1 MNRTKS
7 EKKQENACRYSIGL
21 LSRMFGVTPGSIRYY
36 EDEGIFLSQR
46 GPDSSIRRYSA
57 RMIKLLFSV
66 RRFLSLGFQVEE
78 IQQIY
83 AAENLP
89 QIQGLLVDKAQAL
102 RREME
107 AMQAKLD
114 ALEGFRHRLDLAQER
129 LWTCELTQSPPLWV
143 IVNQKGQQ
151 VDESAALSQQIGAFM
166 RRLPQVFP
174 TVIRPKECLTGGQ
187 PGALARER
195 LCGFGCFSGEG
206 GVQGDFHRYFPSTL
220 CVHTFV
226 RMDDATQRYEALFA
240 HCLDYIRANRLEMA
254 QDAYGIDLV
263 RTGEGACLS
272 GNCREGRPQAVYY
285 EYWIPVRAPRDQ
297 SPMAPQGPGE
307 GITPSMP

>member
-1 MNRTKS
+1 MSQTKA
-7 EKKQENACRYSIGL
+7 EKDQENVRKYSIGL
-21 LSRMFGVTPGSIRYY
+21 LSKMFGITPGSIRYY
-36 EDEGIFLSQR
+36 EDQGIFLSQR
-46 GPDSSIRRYSA
+46 GPNSAVRRYSA
-57 RMIKLLFSV
+57 RMIKLLFSA

-89 QIQGLLVDKAQAL
+89 QIQGLLADKAQAL

-174 TVIRPKECLTGGQ
+174 TVILPKECLTGGQ

>member
-1 MNRTKS
+1 MNETKRGKTLRDPS
-7 EKKQENACRYSIGL
+7 QYSIGL
-21 LSRMFGVTPGSIRYY
+21 LARMFGITPGSIRYY

-46 GPDSSIRRYSA
+46 SPGSPVRRYSA
-57 RMIKLLFSV
+57 RMIKLLFSA
-66 RRFLSLGFQVEE
+66 RRFLSFGFQVEE
-78 IQQIY
+78 IQKIY
-83 AAENLP
+83 AAGELS
-89 QIQGLLVDKAQAL
+89 QIQGLLADKSQAL
-102 RREME
+102 RRELAAIQE
-107 AMQAKLD
+107 KIDVLD
-114 ALEGFRHRLDLAQER
+114 RFRRRLELAGSR

-174 TVIRPKECLTGGQ
+174 TVILPKECLTGGQ

-263 RTGEGACLS
+263 RTGEGACLP